1 MQTKIALAFVTALTS
16 VSLGSIAHAKTVD
29 KQKFK
34 GSQTATSFTVD
45 EALTCADGTSGS
57 VFASGF
63 LSGSDSISKETGT
76 PKTTSNGVFVE
87 LDIYSNTCTG
97 VNFNFGDGGIP
108 NGYTPPNKNL
118 NSAGL
123 MGTASVQDFDT
134 SKTIAIVIDLVV
146 EGTGPITA
154 SKSHSHTR
162 TVQTPGGP
170 ITINIDSSAN
180 SNRSG
185 DVSGTLSIDG
195 TEFDATYSSTTLST
209 NATMEITI
217 SKN

>member
-34 GSQTATSFTVD
+34 GYQTATTFTVN
-45 EALTCADGTSGS
+45 ETLTCADRTSGS

-63 LSGSDSISKETGT
+63 LSGSDSISKETGS
-76 PKTTSNGVFVE
+76 PKTISNGVFVE
-87 LDIYSNTCTG
+87 LDTYSNTCTG
-97 VNFNFGDGGIP
+97 VNFGFADGSIP

-123 MGTASVQDFDT
+123 MGTASLQDFDT
-134 SKTIAIVIDLVV
+134 GRTIVIAIDLVV

-170 ITINIDSSAN
+170 VTINIDTSAN

-195 TEFDATYSSTTLST
+195 TELDATYSSTTLST
-209 NATMEITI
+209 NASTEITI
-217 SKN
+217 GKN

>member
-34 GSQTATSFTVD
+34 GSQTATSFTVN

-87 LDIYSNTCTG
+87 LDIYSNSCTG
-97 VNFNFGDGGIP
+97 VNFNFGDGSIP
-108 NGYTPPNKNL
+108 EGYTPPNKRL

-123 MGTASVQDFDT
+123 MGTTSVQDFDT
-134 SKTIAIVIDLVV
+134 GRTISIAIDLVV

-154 SKSHSHTR
+154 SKSHSRTR

-170 ITINIDSSAN
+170 ITINIDTSAN

-209 NATMEITI
+209 NASTEITI
-217 SKN
+217 NKN

>member
-29 KQKFK
+29 KQKFQ
-34 GSQTATSFTVD
+34 GSQTATSFTVN
-45 EALTCADGTSGS
+45 ETLTCADGTSGS

-76 PKTTSNGVFVE
+76 PKTLSNAVFVE

-97 VNFNFGDGGIP
+97 VNFGFGDGSIVD
-108 NGYTPPNKNL
+108 GYTPPNKRL

-123 MGTASVQDFDT
+123 MGTATIQDFDT
-134 SKTIAIVIDLVV
+134 GHTISIAIDLVV

-154 SKSHSHTR
+154 SKSHSRTR

-170 ITINIDSSAN
+170 ITVNIDTAAN

-185 DVSGTLSIDG
+185 DVSGTLSIGG
-195 TEFDATYSSTTLST
+195 TELEATYSSTTLST
-209 NATMEITI
+209 NASTEITI

>member
-1 MQTKIALAFVTALTS
+1 MQTKIALAFVTVLTS
-16 VSLGSIAHAKTVD
+16 LSLGSIAHAKTVD

-34 GSQTATSFTVD
+34 GSQTATTFTVN

-63 LSGSDSISKETGT
+63 LSGSDSISKETGS

-97 VNFNFGDGGIP
+97 VNFNFGDGSIP

-123 MGTASVQDFDT
+123 MGTTSVQDFDT
-134 SKTIAIVIDLVV
+134 GRTISVAIDLVV

-180 SNRSG
+180 SNRAG
-185 DVSGTLSIDG
+185 DVSGTLAIDG

-209 NATMEITI
+209 NASMEITI
-217 SKN
+217 NKN